1 MFRGFIEDMTTQID
15 RARSF
20 AALHVAGEPIL
31 LPNAWDVASA
41 RIVAAAGARAV
52 ATTSAGMAWS
62 AGHPDGGRLGRD
74 EAIALLARITHA
86 VDQPVSA
93 DIERGYGESAEAVA
107 ETIAAC
113 LDAGAVGVNL
123 EDSLRPV
130 EEQQLRISA
139 ARSAAEDAGVPLFI
153 NARIDTH
160 ALGGIGGGDWLDETV
175 ARARAYAEAGASGI
189 FVLGALGV
197 DSVRALTGAA
207 TLPVNVAFG
216 PGTLSI
222 GELATAGASRIS
234 AGSSIAEAAYSLV
247 AAQAAS
253 MLAPEA
259 GVAPAAPA
267 LGWAAL
273 NGLVERA

>member
-1 MFRGFIEDMTTQID
+1 MTAQID
-15 RARSF
+15 RARAF
-20 AALHVAGEPIL
+20 ASLHVAGEPLL

-62 AGHPDGGRLGRD
+62 AGHPDGGRLARE
-74 EAIALLARITHA
+74 EAIDLLARITHA
-86 VDQPVSA
+86 VEQPVSA
-93 DIERGYGESAEAVA
+93 DIERGYGDSPDAVA
-107 ETIAAC
+107 LTIAAC
-113 LDAGAVGVNL
+113 LDAGVVGVNL

-130 EEQQLRISA
+130 EVQQLRISA
-139 ARSAAEDAGVPLFI
+139 ARATAEDAGVPLFI

-160 ALGGIGGGDWLDETV
+160 ALGSIGGSGWFDETL
-175 ARARAYAEAGASGI
+175 ARARAYADAGASGI
-189 FVLGALGV
+189 FVLGALGA
-197 DSVRALTGAA
+197 DTIRALADEA

-216 PGTLSI
+216 PGTLSVR
-222 GELATAGASRIS
+222 ELAAAGASRIS

-247 AAQAAS
+247 AAQSAS

-259 GVAPAAPA
+259 GEAPAAPT

-273 NGLVERA
+273 NGLVDRG